1 MNCLECQELLQER
14 LDGQSVPD
22 SQDLDAHLSHCA
34 NCRDQHAAALRLL
47 EGLKEMPR
55 PTPRPGFAQAIAA
68 TIIND
73 RRQRRDKMRGRVLV
87 TMALAASVLLMLF
100 MAYYWIPR
108 PNENTSVAKD
118 GPKNEQPAPRK
129 EKPPEVE
136 EKKQEPRSPLT
147 PLMDRWA
154 DATRNHAKVVFVGTN
169 LDAMEKLQSVENLGP
184 MDPGVLEA
192 SQEVSDGV
200 RTVTRNAR
208 KAFDFFAREL
218 PMPELGE
225 QKN

>member
-22 SQDLDAHLSHCA
+22 SPDLDAHLSHCA
-34 NCRDQHAAALRLL
+34 ACRDQHAAALRLL

-55 PTPRPGFAQAIAA
+55 PAPRPGFAQSIAA

-87 TMALAASVLLMLF
+87 TLALAASVLLMLF

-108 PNENTSVAKD
+108 PTENKIVKD
-118 GPKNEQPAPRK
+118 GPKPEQPAPRP
-129 EKPPEVE
+129 EKKPEVE

-154 DATRNHAKVVFVGTN
+154 DATRNHANVVFVGTN
-169 LDAMEKLQSVENLGP
+169 LDAMEKLPAVKNLGP